1 MDAASPDP
9 QIILYRRA
17 DCSACDRAAEAVR
30 SIAAALNLPW
40 AEREVD
46 DENAARVPIVALRR
60 GGEET
65 ELAAERV
72 NPAALARDLR
82 AALSAPRPAPQA
94 DLPD

>member
-1 MDAASPDP
+1 MNQPNPDP

-17 DCSACDRAAEAVR
+17 DCSACDRAVETVR

-40 AEREVD
+40 TESDVGHEH
-46 DENAARVPIVALRR
+46 AARVPMVALRR
-60 GGEET
+60 DGEEI

-82 AALSAPRPAPQA
+82 AALSDPRP
-94 DLPD
+94 D

>member
-1 MDAASPDP
+1 MNAANPDP

-17 DCSACDRAAEAVR
+17 DCSACDRAAEAIR

-40 AEREVD
+40 AERDVD
-46 DENAARVPIVALRR
+46 DADAARVPIVALQYS
-60 GGEET
+60 GEET

-82 AALSAPRPAPQA
+82 AALSVPRSGPQ
-94 DLPD
+94 D

>member
-1 MDAASPDP
+1 MDATSPDP

-46 DENAARVPIVALRR
+46 DTDAARVPIVALRR
-60 GGEET
+60 GGEEI
-65 ELAAERV
+65 ELAAEQV
-72 NPAALARDLR
+72 NPAALARALR
-82 AALSAPRPAPQA
+82 AALNAPGLAPQA
-94 DLPD
+94 DPQD

>member
-1 MDAASPDP
+1 MNQPNTDP

-40 AEREVD
+40 TERDID
-46 DENAARVPIVALRR
+46 DGDAAPVPVVALRR
-60 GGEET
+60 GGEEI

-82 AALSAPRPAPQA
+82 AALSDPH
-94 DLPD
+94 PD

>member
-1 MDAASPDP
+1 MDAANPDP

-40 AEREVD
+40 AERNVD
-46 DENAARVPIVALRR
+46 DADAARVPIVALQYS
-60 GGEET
+60 GEET

-82 AALSAPRPAPQA
+82 AALSAPRPA
-94 DLPD
+94 LPD